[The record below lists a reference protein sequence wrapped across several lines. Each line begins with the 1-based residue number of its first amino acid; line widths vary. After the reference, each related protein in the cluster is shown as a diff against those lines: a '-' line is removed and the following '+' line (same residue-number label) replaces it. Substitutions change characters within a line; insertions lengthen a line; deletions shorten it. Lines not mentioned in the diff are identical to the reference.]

1 MKRNILPVV
10 LYLTGSVLFFQ
21 NVDAQYRGGSYDSA
35 YISKKL
41 QPQQAE
47 FNNNTYNF
55 PARPRNRWELGASLG
70 MPTISGD
77 VPAIMPTFGFEA
89 HVRKSLGYKF
99 SLRLQYI
106 NGVAKGLMWQPSS
119 VTVKNPAWL
128 DNSVPALASGNLPN
142 GKGYNAIYRDN
153 LGGISS
159 VSPTINGGNPEVIY
173 HNYKTNI
180 QDLSIQGII
189 TLNNIRFHKQQSR
202 FLLYGGGGIGITAY
216 NVMVNALD
224 ANGGKYTTLFN
235 SIAFSENGGRDGDLS
250 DKKSIWSRLKSGM
263 DNTYETEGDSES
275 GRRGR
280 MGKNT
285 IRPSGTVL
293 LGVSYR
299 ISKSINIALEDRHT
313 FVKSDLLDGQQWQ
326 VHPTADVVM
335 TRDYDSYNF
344 LSLGL
349 NVNLGA
355 KSVEPLWWL
364 NPLDY
369 AYSELNNPRHM
380 KLPKPV
386 FEDADGDGVID
397 QLDREPNTPSGC
409 PVDAHGV
416 TKDTDGDGV
425 PDCKDK
431 QLITPTECQP
441 VDVDGVGKCPE
452 LPCCTDLKNQVSGG
466 GGAPGG
472 NAANCPTDYPSLRM
486 SKAVI
491 SAENK
496 ALLSSVVG
504 KLKSNPGCNV
514 TLTGYPRADKR
525 NQALASRK
533 LELLKSYLVEQ
544 QGISADRIITNIII
558 DGGDEQTIDI
568 K

>member
-1 MKRNILPVV
+1 MKRSFFPNLLSLACMLLGVLP
-10 LYLTGSVLFFQ
+10 SVQ
-21 NVDAQYRGGSYDSA
+21 AQYKGGAYDSV
-35 YISKKL
+35 YISAKNR
-41 QPQQAE
+41 PQQSE
-47 FNNNTYNF
+47 FLNNTYSF
-55 PARPRNRWELGASLG
+55 PAKPRNMWEVGASLG
-70 MPTISGD
+70 VPTISCD

-99 SLRLQYI
+99 SLRLQYM
-106 NGVAKGLMWQPSS
+106 NGVAKGLMWQPSG
-119 VTVKNPAWL
+119 VTIKNPAWL
-128 DNSVPALASGNLPN
+128 DNRFPAIASGNLPN
-142 GKGYNAIYRDN
+142 GKGYNAGYINNQGGGSVLDPN
-153 LGGISS
+153 LNGGIA
-159 VSPTINGGNPEVIY
+159 EVVY

-189 TLNNIRFHKQQSR
+189 TLNNVRFHKQQTR
-202 FLLYGGGGIGITAY
+202 FLLYGGGGIGLTAY
-216 NVMVNALD
+216 HVMVNALD
-224 ANGGKYTTLFN
+224 ANGGKYTSLFN
-235 SIAFSENGGRDGDLS
+235 SIAYSENGGRDGNLS

-263 DNTYETEGDSES
+263 DNTYETEGDSEG
-275 GRRGR
+275 GRRGL

-299 ISKSINIALEDRHT
+299 ISKNINIALEDRHT

-326 VHPTADVVM
+326 VHPRGDVAL

-344 LSLGL
+344 ASLGI

-386 FEDADGDGVID
+386 FEDIDGDGVID

-416 TKDTDGDGV
+416 TRDTDGDGV

-431 QLITPTECQP
+431 QLITPTDCQP
-441 VDVDGVGKCPE
+441 VDADGVGKCPE
-452 LPCCTDLKNQVSGG
+452 VPCCAELQKSAIGT
-466 GGAPGG
+466 GAAGG
-472 NAANCPTDYPSLRM
+472 NNAGCPVDYPSLRM
-486 SKAVI
+486 NKTGI

-496 ALLSSVVG
+496 ALLATVVS
-504 KLKSNPGCNV
+504 KLKANPTCSI
-514 TLTGYPRADKR
+514 TLTGYPKADKR
-525 NQALASRK
+525 NQALTTRK
-533 LELLKSYLVEQ
+533 LESLKNYLIEQ
-544 QGISADRIITNIII
+544 QGISADRITTNMVI

-568 K
+568 R

>member
-1 MKRNILPVV
+1 M
-10 LYLTGSVLFFQ
+10 
-21 NVDAQYRGGSYDSA
+21 
-35 YISKKL
+35 
-41 QPQQAE
+41 
-47 FNNNTYNF
+47 
-55 PARPRNRWELGASLG
+55 WELGASFG
-70 MPTISGD
+70 VPTISCD
-77 VPAIMPTFGFEA
+77 VPAILPTFGFEA

-99 SLRLQYI
+99 SLRLQYM

-119 VTVKNPAWL
+119 VTLKNPAWL
-128 DNSVPALASGNLPN
+128 DNSVPSLASGNLPN
-142 GKGYNAIYRDN
+142 GQGYNATYTDN
-153 LGGISS
+153 QGNLRAM
-159 VSPTINGGNPEVIY
+159 SPTINGGIAQVVY

-189 TLNNIRFHKQQSR
+189 TLNNLRFHKQQSK
-202 FLLYGGGGIGITAY
+202 FLLYGGGGIGFTAY
-216 NVMVNALD
+216 HVMVNALD
-224 ANGGKYTTLFN
+224 ANGRNYTALFDGVAY
-235 SIAFSENGGRDGDLS
+235 SGTGGGDGNLA
-250 DKKSIWSRLKSGM
+250 DKKSIWSRLKNGM
-263 DNTYETEGDSES
+263 DNSYETEGDTEK
-275 GRRGR
+275 GRRGNIGR
-280 MGKNT
+280 NT

-293 LGVSYR
+293 VGVTYR
-299 ISKSINIALEDRHT
+299 LSKRINLSLEDRHT

-326 VHPTADVVM
+326 VHPRGDVVLS
-335 TRDYDSYNF
+335 RDYDSYNF

-349 NVNLGA
+349 NFNLA
-355 KSVEPLWWL
+355 PKAVEPLWWL

-386 FEDADGDGVID
+386 YEDADGDGVID

-441 VDVDGVGKCPE
+441 VDADGVGKCPE
-452 LPCCTDLKNQVSGG
+452 LPCCTELKNQVSGG
-466 GGAPGG
+466 IGSQGG
-472 NAANCPTDYPSLRM
+472 NNSDCPSDYPSLRM
-486 SKAVI
+486 NKAGI
-491 SAENK
+491 STENK
-496 ALLSSVVG
+496 ALLTTVVS
-504 KLKSNPGCNV
+504 KLKANPNCTI

-533 LELLKSYLVEQ
+533 LELLKNYLVEQ
-544 QGISADRIITNIII
+544 QGISTDRINTNLVI